1 MGDFMLTIIQNLLSN
16 QEFQSQVKCVFRK
29 FQPNDRI
36 LNEGT
41 KHENLYVIQCGRVR
55 VHVSGVA
62 GKSANIHPGIA
73 ELGPGN
79 IFGEVN
85 LFDSEAA
92 CADVI
97 AITETELIEIEAT
110 SFRDYLDRHPDVGYS
125 ILKEIMKIFIKR
137 MKDSNKKII
146 YLLEWGIQARKIDK
160 DLE

>member
-1 MGDFMLTIIQNLLSN
+1 MLAIIQKLLLEE
-16 QEFQSQVKCVFRK
+16 EFQSQVKYVFRK

-36 LNEGT
+36 LSEGAE
-41 KHENLYVIQCGRVR
+41 HENMYVIQSGKVR

-73 ELGPGN
+73 DLGPEN

-85 LFDSEAA
+85 LFDNGAA

-97 AITETELIEIEAT
+97 AVTETELIEIEAK
-110 SFRDYLDRHPDVGYS
+110 SFRDYLDRHPDVGYRV
-125 ILKEIMKIFIKR
+125 LNEIMKIFIKR

-146 YLLEWGIQARKIDK
+146 HLLEWGIQARNIDK